1 VCQRHARAVLLLGP
15 MAGDA
20 SRRSAWVAAR
30 LLHLGPALWQVQR
43 TRFPGGEDS
52 LVVVAVAVDA
62 ADGSRSA
69 HRAGPVLCDDAG
81 VTEEWHST
89 QDSCGIA

>member
-1 VCQRHARAVLLLGP
+1 
-15 MAGDA
+15 M
-20 SRRSAWVAAR
+20 
-30 LLHLGPALWQVQR
+30 
-43 TRFPGGEDS
+43 
-52 LVVVAVAVDA
+52 VVAVAVDA
-62 ADGSRSA
+62 AAGSRSA